1 MTFNNPIVFFLCTLG
16 VFNGFFVSL
25 YFLFFTKQKRLQ
37 NNLFGLLVLM
47 LSIRIGKSVYA
58 IFSEERELLYMQ
70 IGLSACFFIGISLYF
85 YLKAS
90 VENTKIIPRSWK
102 IHFAILAVIIVAV
115 GILKPYET
123 SKFFWNTYFV
133 KFIYLTWGGYII
145 ISGFVLKNIL
155 KKLFAK
161 QDKCTTSELW
171 LIAVFIANILIYI
184 AYIIGYFW
192 LYLVGTLT
200 FSFVFYVLLFFFL
213 FKRNRETIFQDIP
226 KKYASKKI
234 DEKDANLLIEQLELL
249 MTEKEFYKNPDVKLN
264 DLSSKIGVSSHRLSQ
279 LLNDNLGKNFSLFIN
294 DYRVAE
300 AKRLIE
306 INNQYTIEAIG
317 FDAGFSSKSSFY
329 ATFKKHIGKTPAEY
343 KKQFSS

>member
-1 MTFNNPIVFFLCTLG
+1 MIFNNPIVFFLCTLG
-16 VFNGFFVSL
+16 VFNGFLVSL

-58 IFSEERELLYMQ
+58 IFSEEKALLYMQ
-70 IGLSACFFIGISLYF
+70 IGLSACFFIGASLYF

-102 IHFAILAVIIVAV
+102 IHFAILAIIIISVGVIM
-115 GILKPYET
+115 PYET
-123 SKFFWNTYFV
+123 SKSFWNSYFV
-133 KFIYLTWGGYII
+133 RFIYITWGAYILV
-145 ISGFVLKNIL
+145 SGFVLKTIF
-155 KKLFAK
+155 KKLVAK
-161 QDKCTTSELW
+161 EEECTTSELW
-171 LIAVFIANILIYI
+171 LIAVFVANVLIFI

-226 KKYASKKI
+226 EKYASKKI
-234 DEKDANLLIEQLELL
+234 DDKDANLLIEQLRLL

-264 DLSSKIGVSSHRLSQ
+264 DLSSKIGISSHRLSQ
-279 LLNDNLGKNFSLFIN
+279 LLNDNLGKSFSIFIN
-294 DYRVAE
+294 DYRVVE

-306 INNQYTIEAIG
+306 IDNQYTIETIG
-317 FDAGFSSKSSFY
+317 FDAGFSSKSNFY
-329 ATFKKHIGKTPAEY
+329 ATFKKHVGKTPAEY
-343 KKQFSS
+343 KKLLSS